1 MQLLLI
7 QNSALISTI
16 LSVIIVTV
24 VCTTLIP
31 LLCIGINAWHKKVVS
46 KQNKNID
53 PSEFKVRFN
62 TLAIGAA
69 IFLVVFLIICTLLFP
84 ILYLCDIP
92 DGPPLDATIAITCC
106 FGAGAIASS
115 VFLYS
120 LKRWELSVDDNGLK
134 LLPYFGKCR
143 EYGWLDIV
151 SVYRSVEYA
160 NTVYRVYVKP
170 YNKKAFTFYE
180 VMVGG
185 QQLVNKLREHGFM
198 F

>member
-1 MQLLLI
+1 MQLLSV
-7 QNSALISTI
+7 QSSTI
-16 LSVIIVTV
+16 ISAVLSVIIVIF

-31 LLCIGINAWHKKVVS
+31 LLFIGINAWHKKVVS

-53 PSEFKVRFN
+53 PLEFKVKFN
-62 TLAIGAA
+62 KLAIGAA
-69 IFLVVFLIICTLLFP
+69 IFLVVFLIICTPLFP
-84 ILYLCDIP
+84 IFYLCDIP
-92 DGPPLDATIAITCC
+92 DGPPLSATIAITCC
-106 FGAGAIASS
+106 LGAGAIASS

-134 LLPYFGKCR
+134 LVPYFGKCK
-143 EYGWLDIV
+143 EYGWSDIV
-151 SVYRSVEYA
+151 SVNRSVEYA

-170 YNKKAFTFYE
+170 YHKKAFTFYA

-185 QQLVNKLREHGFM
+185 QQLVDKLREHGFM